1 MVMKKYVL
9 SVMVILMLAVL
20 PGEIWAQG
28 GWPPLEVTSS
38 LNQQTDSGLYRYDVL
53 LENVSDV
60 DLIDVVVTLTL
71 PEGVAF
77 NHFEAIDYATTGFDG
92 QSLSFT
98 VLLLPAGQTIG
109 PMATYLQVAGDVPG
123 DLQTSIYAEWR
134 GQMPGTLYLPAVS
147 MGGPEGAAGTGA
159 TIEEAAPVPDA
170 TEPPSPPPVPTPTPE
185 AALAET
191 QEPEAEVYEM
201 AAAAQVSF
209 QLWDMLDVLKAH
221 DFVDLTNS
229 FAPGVPRWPGD
240 PDAEFNTIA
249 DYDTDG
255 FLVQEFVHVGQY
267 GTHMDAPAH
276 FHKGLRTIDQ
286 IDVTEMIAPLVVI
299 NVADKVAANPD
310 YELTVDDV
318 KAWETQ
324 YGPIPEGAFVAMRS
338 DWSKRWPDVDAYAN
352 KDASGQAHYPGWTV
366 EALKYLYEDRQI
378 IGNGHE
384 PLDTDAAVAQNE
396 TGFAAESYVLGTDH
410 YQIELLTNLDKVPE
424 AGAVVIVAAP
434 KPQSGSGFPA
444 RVFAIV
450 P

>member
-38 LNQQTDSGLYRYDVL
+38 LHQQTDSGLYRYDVL

-170 TEPPSPPPVPTPTPE
+170 TNLLLHRRCLRPHRKRRCGTTG
-185 AALAET
+185 A
-191 QEPEAEVYEM
+191 EAEVYEM
-201 AAAAQVSF
+201 AAARRSLPVV
-209 QLWDMLDVLKAH
+209 DM
-221 DFVDLTNS
+221 
-229 FAPGVPRWPGD
+229 RM
-240 PDAEFNTIA
+240 
-249 DYDTDG
+249 Y
-255 FLVQEFVHVGQY
+255 
-267 GTHMDAPAH
+267 
-276 FHKGLRTIDQ
+276 
-286 IDVTEMIAPLVVI
+286 
-299 NVADKVAANPD
+299 
-310 YELTVDDV
+310 
-318 KAWETQ
+318 
-324 YGPIPEGAFVAMRS
+324 
-338 DWSKRWPDVDAYAN
+338 
-352 KDASGQAHYPGWTV
+352 
-366 EALKYLYEDRQI
+366 
-378 IGNGHE
+378 
-384 PLDTDAAVAQNE
+384 
-396 TGFAAESYVLGTDH
+396 
-410 YQIELLTNLDKVPE
+410 
-424 AGAVVIVAAP
+424 
-434 KPQSGSGFPA
+434 
-444 RVFAIV
+444 
-450 P
+450 